1 MNYTQLL
8 EKNYNIE
15 VVTEAQSGE
24 FHVTVKNQDGQQI
37 RYEIYNK
44 EGDLISVTTNVHDRD
59 TDEDFMVV
67 KTDTRGNLVDGHA
80 PGLGLD
86 SFRK

>member
-15 VVTEAQSGE
+15 VIAEAQSGE
-24 FHVTVKNQDGQQI
+24 FHVSVKNQEGQQI

-44 EGDLISVTTNVHDRD
+44 EGDLVSVTTNVYNADMH
-59 TDEDFMVV
+59 EDFMVV
-67 KTDTRGNLVDGHA
+67 KTDHRGNIIDGHA

-86 SFRK
+86 SFKK

>member
-8 EKNYNIE
+8 EKNYKIK
-15 VVTEAQSGE
+15 VGTEAQSGE
-24 FHVTVKNQDGQQI
+24 FHVSVKNQDGQQI

-44 EGDLISVTTNVHDRD
+44 EGDLVSVTTNVYNAD
-59 TDEDFMVV
+59 THEDFIIV
-67 KTDTRGNLVDGHA
+67 KTDTYGNIVDGHA

-86 SFRK
+86 SFKK